1 MSSGVQII
9 HSRDRDSCRKVTFVD
24 TPGFDD
30 SRGFNDLDDSCLKF
44 TDMDILKM
52 IVDFLVR
59 EYVYLLEFNPLS
71 HVLMAICKV

>member
-9 HSRDRDSCRKVTFVD
+9 HFRDRDSGRKMTFVD

-30 SRGFNDLDDSCLKF
+30 FNDLNDSYLKF

-59 EYVYLLEFNPLS
+59 EYVYRIQSFVTCTNGNL
-71 HVLMAICKV
+71 